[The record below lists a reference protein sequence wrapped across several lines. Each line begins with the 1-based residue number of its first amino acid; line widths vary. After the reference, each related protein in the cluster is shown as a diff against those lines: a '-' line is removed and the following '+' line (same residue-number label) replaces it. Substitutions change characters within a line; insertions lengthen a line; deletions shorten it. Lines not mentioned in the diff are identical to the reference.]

1 MAVQIGS
8 EIAKFSTKTDFLGQT
23 TGISIKLSGDF

>member
-8 EIAKFSTKTDFLGQT
+8 EIEKFSTKTDLLVQKT
-23 TGISIKLSGDF
+23 CISIKLSGDF